1 MAILQQRGLT
11 RFAFCLFLW
20 FVCTKCDFDWV
31 FSFVDDFIPPE
42 QLEVSDNRPVPPP
55 SENEFNP
62 ATNKQQQGK
71 LKILKKIYT
80 YFLIF

>member
-42 QLEVSDNRPVPPP
+42 QLEVSDNGPVPPP
-55 SENEFNP
+55 ISENEFNP

-71 LKILKKIYT
+71 LKILKIY
-80 YFLIF
+80 IFF

>member
-42 QLEVSDNRPVPPP
+42 QLEVSDISEPVPPP
-55 SENEFNP
+55 SYP
-62 ATNKQQQGK
+62 ANNQQQGK
-71 LKILKKIYT
+71 Y
-80 YFLIF
+80 

>member
-55 SENEFNP
+55 SENEFIP
-62 ATNKQQQGK
+62 TTNQQHGK
-71 LKILKKIYT
+71 FKIKGEKI
-80 YFLIF
+80 